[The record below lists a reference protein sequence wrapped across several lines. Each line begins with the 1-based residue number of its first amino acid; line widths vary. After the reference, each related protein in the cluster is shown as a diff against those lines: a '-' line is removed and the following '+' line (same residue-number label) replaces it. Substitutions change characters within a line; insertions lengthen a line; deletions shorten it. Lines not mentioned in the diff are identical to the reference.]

1 MKAIDTSM
9 TLDYSPHAFWGTM
22 KEKYKKIAEEHDE
35 TQSAFEFLL
44 GMFEW
49 NGFPE
54 SVRTEFLELY
64 FMTNGMASVRKDEEG
79 SGDYV
84 AMIAD
89 DGATPD
95 AYGIGEDIFSRTAN
109 GHVYEDKKDSDAV
122 AYGWNNKSR
131 TCCEDAFRIGAYIA
145 EIDTSLD
152 LLVWWSRASRLFVA
166 SDNKT
171 KAMIDEAFQ
180 AAKKGVP
187 LSIKSENILA
197 EIEAGR
203 KAIEAIDITD
213 ADFADKL
220 DKLAFVREC
229 RFKWFKERYGMD
241 SRNNGKK
248 AQLSVDEANGD
259 TGAAMI
265 FPLNMLWARQQFAEM
280 CNKKFGWNVEVHFSG
295 AWLGEMER
303 YETTVVENGEIDI
316 DGYDAVEET
325 QEEAEESN
333 KTDTS
338 KEAEEESNKTD
349 TSEEKEGED
358 DADDNKKDSE

>member
-89 DGATPD
+89 TGSTPD
-95 AYGIGEDIFSRTAN
+95 AYGIGEEIFSRTAN
-109 GHVYEDKKDSDAV
+109 GHVYEDKKESDVV

-171 KAMIDEAFQ
+171 RTMIDEAFQ

-220 DKLAFVREC
+220 DKLVFVREC

-325 QEEAEESN
+325 QEE
-333 KTDTS
+333 
-338 KEAEEESNKTD
+338 
-349 TSEEKEGED
+349 KEGED
-358 DADDNKKDSE
+358 YADDNKKDSE

>member
-35 TQSAFEFLL
+35 TQAAFEFLL

-49 NGFPE
+49 EGFPE
-54 SVRTEFLELY
+54 TVRTEFLELY
-64 FMTNGMASVRKDEEG
+64 FLTNGMASVRKDDLG

-89 DGATPD
+89 TGATPD

-109 GHVYEDKKDSDAV
+109 GHVYEDKKDSDVV

-152 LLVWWSRASRLFVA
+152 LLVWWSRASRLFIA

-171 KAMIDEAFQ
+171 KAMVDEAFQ

-203 KAIEAIDITD
+203 KSIEALDITD

-229 RFKWFKERYGMD
+229 RFKWFKERYGMY

-280 CNKKFGWNVEVHFSG
+280 CNQKFGWNVNVHFSG

-325 QEEAEESN
+325 QEEAEE
-333 KTDTS
+333 TS
-338 KEAEEESNKTD
+338 EEVTEEVTEDESNKTD
-349 TSEEKEGED
+349 TSEEKEGEE
-358 DADDNKKDSE
+358 DAGDSKKDSE